1 MKTVLFICT
10 GNYYRSRFAEE
21 VFNFHAAKQGLD
33 WRADSAG
40 LKVVETRHQNPG
52 PISTYA
58 LKAFDEYHIEP
69 AGHERDPQPVTE
81 ELLMEADL
89 IIATSAL
96 EHTSMVQ
103 EKIPEYADQVTY
115 WEVEDVEFLDPQT
128 ALKSLYHLTLALLS
142 DIKEK

>member
-10 GNYYRSRFAEE
+10 GNYYRSRFAEA
-21 VFNFHAAKQGLD
+21 VFNFHAKKEGLD

-52 PISTYA
+52 PISTYT
-58 LKAFDEYHIEP
+58 LRAFEEYQIHP
-69 AGHERDPQPVTE
+69 TGHERDPQPVTE
-81 ELLMEADL
+81 ELLNQADL

-103 EKIPEYADQVTY
+103 EKIPEHATRVQF

-128 ALKSLYHLTLALLS
+128 ALKSLYHLTLVLLS
-142 DIKEK
+142 DLKEK